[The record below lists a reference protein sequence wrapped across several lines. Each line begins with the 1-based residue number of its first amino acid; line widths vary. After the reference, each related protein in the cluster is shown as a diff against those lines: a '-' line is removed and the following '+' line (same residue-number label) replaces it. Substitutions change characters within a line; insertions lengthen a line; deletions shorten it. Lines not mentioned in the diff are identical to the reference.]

1 MWMTYTISLKENLFM
16 QNSSDDDV
24 EVVYDEEYNPQREEE
39 LKQELAAK
47 QGSLSGYWARTT
59 VYLILF
65 IECFKQNAGK
75 YWHDFYKRNGN
86 RFFKDRHYLD
96 IVFDELNVLEKDGV
110 RNQWRKFITRRNS

>member
-1 MWMTYTISLKENLFM
+1 MTYTISLKENLFM